1 MYFFHFSPTLLLIFP
16 LFAIAS
22 LFAAFFRLPAI
33 RFVILILFTSLII
46 AELISIYF
54 SGGFI
59 DYQFFVN
66 LNVRDINLG
75 LSIFRWQAVLVAI
88 CFGIIIVILFWLTQV
103 IANFVSIWLRF
114 ILLMGFVFL
123 ISQKNGPLAKLME
136 IYQITT
142 VNEQTFQLSL
152 KQLSME
158 NYVTK
163 SQLQAKKGKNI
174 VVISLESFERGF
186 LDNPEVTP
194 NLKQLSSKY
203 TYYPNMPM
211 TMGSSW
217 TTASMYTYMTGVP
230 FLIGDIS
237 FSPMD
242 NVREMQLVSLGDVLG
257 LAGYQMHYVLSSP
270 NFSGMGKI
278 ISMFGMHV
286 VSEANYPNQYPVAP
300 FGLYDR
306 DIFDIAK
313 KEITKLS
320 ANKAPFALFISTIS
334 THAPS
339 GFKDERMSKY
349 LTGYQDNMDFVAASL
364 DYNVGEFISFLE
376 ESRLLDDTVFYI
388 FPDHLMMGIGTPT
401 IAKFSAKPRSLYM
414 MTNVK
419 ATELGRKPQSTIH
432 QIDLP
437 RLILKGAKVET
448 NAKFFTDYLAVE
460 RDIGKFIVE
469 NKQNIAKLNKS
480 AAIDKN

>member
-1 MYFFHFSPTLLLIFP
+1 MYFPHLPPTLLLIVP

-33 RFVILILFTSLII
+33 RFVILILFTSFII

-75 LSIFRWQAVLVAI
+75 LSIFRGQAVLSAI
-88 CFGIIIVILFWLTQV
+88 CFSVVVVVLFWLTQV
-103 IANFVSIWLRF
+103 IANFVPIWLRL
-114 ILLMGFVFL
+114 ILLIIFVFV
-123 ISQKNGPLAKLME
+123 IVQKNGPLAKLME

-142 VNEQTFQLSL
+142 VNKQTFKLSL
-152 KQLSME
+152 KQLSMV

-163 SQLQAKKGKNI
+163 PQLQAKKGKNI

-186 LDNPEVTP
+186 LDNPAITP
-194 NLKQLSSKY
+194 HLKQLSAKY

-230 FLIGDIS
+230 FLVGDIS
-237 FSPMD
+237 SSPMD
-242 NVREMQLVSLGDVLG
+242 NVQEMALVSLGDVLR

-278 ISMFGMHV
+278 VSMFGMDI
-286 VSEANYPNQYPVAP
+286 VSEGNYPNQYPKAP

-306 DIFDIAK
+306 DILDIAK
-313 KEITKLS
+313 KEIIKLS
-320 ANKAPFALFISTIS
+320 AEKPPFALFISTIS

-364 DYNVGEFISFLE
+364 DYNVGKFISFLE
-376 ESRLLDDTVFYI
+376 ESRLLDNTVFYI
-388 FPDHLMMGIGTPT
+388 FPDHLMMGISTPT
-401 IAKFSAKPRSLYM
+401 IAKLAAKPRSLYM
-414 MTNVK
+414 ITNAK
-419 ATELGRKPQSTIH
+419 AVELDRKPESTIY

-448 NAKFFTDYLAVE
+448 NAKFFTDYLTSE
-460 RDIGKFIVE
+460 RDISKFIVE
-469 NKQNIAKLNKS
+469 NKRNIAKLNKS

>member
-1 MYFFHFSPTLLLIFP
+1 MYFFHFPPTLLLIVP
-16 LFAIAS
+16 LFGIAS
-22 LFAAFFRLPAI
+22 LFAAFFRLPGI
-33 RFVILILFTSLII
+33 RLIILMLFTSLII

-54 SGGFI
+54 NGGFI

-75 LSIFRWQAVLVAI
+75 LSIFRMQAILAAI

-103 IANFVSIWLRF
+103 IANFVPIWLRL
-114 ILLMGFVFL
+114 ILLMVFVF
-123 ISQKNGPLAKLME
+123 SVVQKNGPLAKLME

-142 VNEQTFQLSL
+142 VNKQTFQLSL
-152 KQLSME
+152 KQLSMA

-163 SQLQAKKGKNI
+163 SQLKAKKGKNI

-186 LDNPEVTP
+186 LDNPAITP
-194 NLKQLSSKY
+194 NLKQLSAKY

-230 FLIGDIS
+230 FLIGDLS
-237 FSPMD
+237 SSPMD
-242 NVREMQLVSLGDVLG
+242 NAREMQLVSLGDVLG

-270 NFSGMGKI
+270 NFSGMGNI
-278 ISMFGMHV
+278 ISMFGMDV
-286 VSEANYPNQYPVAP
+286 VSEETYPNQYPVAP

-320 ANKAPFALFISTIS
+320 AEKAPFALFISTIS
-334 THAPS
+334 THAPY
-339 GFKDERMSKY
+339 GFKDERMRKH
-349 LTGYQDNMDFVAASL
+349 LIGYQDNMDFVAASL
-364 DYNVGEFISFLE
+364 DYNVGGFISFLE
-376 ESRLLDDTVFYI
+376 ESRLLDNTVFYI
-388 FPDHLMMGIGTPT
+388 FPDHLMMGISTPT
-401 IAKFSAKPRSLYM
+401 IAKLSAKPRSLYM

-419 ATELGRKPQSTIH
+419 ATELDRKPDSTIY
-432 QIDLP
+432 QINLP

-448 NAKFFTDYLAVE
+448 NAKFLADYLAAE
-460 RDIGKFIVE
+460 CDISKFIVE
-469 NKQNIAKLNKS
+469 NKRNIAKLNRS